1 MLSPL
6 VSKHTQPR
14 GINLVQDPSWPEK
27 EGREKQSSERKYSR
41 KVPVEMTTGMKQLL
55 ELHNDEEIK
64 ILCGMLGMRDKTTK
78 AAKIQKIFQLHL
90 QRGENS
96 YKYVLSL
103 IWEGIIIDYLSTV
116 GKKVRSYTADPRMY
130 TLQWWKRAEI
140 IESEGFS
147 RVYVPQTT
155 GLPAE
160 ETTDDSQVITYLN
173 QIKSKETKIKAAEKQ
188 IRKNPGYDGAMNL
201 LKGLVEVRQVE
212 KELRKDLILDL
223 ERTRAQMFLSHMRE
237 RGQRFQHRNFKGMYA
252 ELKEKYA
259 QDLANQEMELQV
271 FSDVANIESA
281 ENRLM
286 RIEYDK
292 MLGVSIKQQWKTD
305 KMRVGM
311 ENARMRM
318 EMMCSQ
324 VSSMRQEINLA
335 RSTERKTGGLLKD
348 LQAVFGEYVQ
358 RKQWQTAVA
367 SSVSKFFVNMATGAE
382 DFRIRFG
389 EATVERRNEEYERME
404 MTYEELTQR
413 RDTIL
418 LGKRPASKKGGKKG
432 GGKKGAEKK
441 DRGKTPT
448 KKGGKKK
455 ATKKKK

>member
-1 MLSPL
+1 M
-6 VSKHTQPR
+6 
-14 GINLVQDPSWPEK
+14 
-27 EGREKQSSERKYSR
+27 
-41 KVPVEMTTGMKQLL
+41 
-55 ELHNDEEIK
+55 
-64 ILCGMLGMRDKTTK
+64 
-78 AAKIQKIFQLHL
+78 
-90 QRGENS
+90 
-96 YKYVLSL
+96 
-103 IWEGIIIDYLSTV
+103 
-116 GKKVRSYTADPRMY
+116 
-130 TLQWWKRAEI
+130 
-140 IESEGFS
+140 
-147 RVYVPQTT
+147 
-155 GLPAE
+155 
-160 ETTDDSQVITYLN
+160 N

-201 LKGLVEVRQVE
+201 FKGLVEVRQVE

-413 RDTIL
+413 RDAIL